1 MADPKPVKFKEAI
14 DFFTGKVNLSTN
26 SWTDLWKEQHS
37 RAFVIAGASK
47 EALLTDFKKAV
58 TKALDQGTTL
68 AEFRS
73 DFDRIVAAHGWE
85 YNGGAGWRSR
95 VIYQTNLRMARA
107 AGRWAQIE
115 KTKKRRPYI
124 RYTAIKD
131 DRTRPEHKAW
141 DNTVLP
147 VDDTFWETHAPPNG
161 WNCRCKLQSLSER
174 DLKRYGLEV
183 SNKAPAIK
191 IEDRQVNTP
200 AGKVSRPTPE
210 GIDTGFD
217 YNVGQAAWGRR
228 LSDQAR
234 AAYKTAPGKNW
245 EPLGGKNYS
254 DYDRPLNVPV
264 DKPVAKTVKGAKTND
279 EMIAATKRILGG
291 KDDVVFTLKDGT
303 SLHINVESLATHIN
317 KSRAP
322 FVPFI
327 REVLENPYEIWI
339 AFEREKG
346 TGKIALRKRILKVI
360 DIPKQGQ
367 MVFIAN
373 AANGQFEDWTFMPV
387 RNMNRLNKERYGKL
401 LYGRGENG
409 PGTK

>member
-14 DFFTGKVNLSTN
+14 DFFTGKVNLPTN
-26 SWTDLWKEQHS
+26 SWTDLWKEQHT
-37 RAFVIAGASK
+37 RAFVIAGATK

-147 VDDTFWETHAPPNG
+147 VDDAFWETHAPPNG
-161 WNCRCKLQSLSER
+161 WNCRCKLQIISER

-200 AGKVSRPTPE
+200 VGKVSRPTPE

-217 YNVGQAAWGRR
+217 YNVGQAAWGRKA
-228 LSDQAR
+228 SPEEWKAFK
-234 AAYKTAPGKNW
+234 AIPGKEW
-245 EPLGGKNYS
+245 EPLNEGMTKGGYQDYGRSEKVPADIPKARAGRDTKNRAEMA
-254 DYDRPLNVPV
+254 DAVRR
-264 DKPVAKTVKGAKTND
+264 AIGANKEIT
-279 EMIAATKRILGG
+279 IQ
-291 KDDVVFTLKDGT
+291 LKDST
-303 SLHINVESLATHIN
+303 SLLIDVEELANHVDL
-317 KSRAP
+317 SRGP
-322 FVPFI
+322 FMPYL
-327 REVLENPYEIWI
+327 REVLEDPFEIWI
-339 AFEREKG
+339 SFEKHKLS
-346 TGKIALRKRILKVI
+346 GKIVLRKRLVKVL
-360 DIPKQGQ
+360 DIPKQGKIL
-367 MVFIAN
+367 VVAN
-373 AANGQFEDWTFMPV
+373 ASRSRFMGWSFIPV
-387 RNMNRLNKERYGKL
+387 RNDRRLNMERYGKL
-401 LYGRGENG
+401 LYGRE
-409 PGTK
+409 